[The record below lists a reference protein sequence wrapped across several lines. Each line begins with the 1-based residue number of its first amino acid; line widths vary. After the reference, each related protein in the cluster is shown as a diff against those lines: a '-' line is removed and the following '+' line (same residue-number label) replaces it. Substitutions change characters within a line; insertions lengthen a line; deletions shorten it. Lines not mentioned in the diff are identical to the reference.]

1 MSQIGIV
8 FVACLAVVVA
18 IGLAWLPARL
28 LLFAIGKSAANR
40 VRQWVKRRKD
50 RRTVPRGTPDRRQL
64 GSTPA
69 GPSGPS
75 DPSDPSDKSD

>member
-8 FVACLAVVVA
+8 IIACLAVVVA

-40 VRQWVKRRKD
+40 VRQWVKRTKD
-50 RRTVPRGTPDRRQL
+50 RRKVPRGTPDRRQL
-64 GSTPA
+64 GSN
-69 GPSGPS
+69 SS
-75 DPSDPSDKSD
+75 DPSNKSD

>member
-8 FVACLAVVVA
+8 VVACLAVVVA

-40 VRQWVKRRKD
+40 VKQWVKRTRD

-64 GSTPA
+64 GSTP
-69 GPSGPS
+69 
-75 DPSDPSDKSD
+75 SDPSDKSE